1 MTMHSLWDW
10 RRLGGILL
18 LLGGLLGLGFSIYQ
32 WWTAQASELEVV
44 IDEPLSDSGFVPLT
58 LSEAQ
63 EGPPT
68 LAAPQPQGVT
78 ALPGTPAVPLNA
90 VSPRV
95 RPTPSPIP
103 AIPERLLI
111 SKIDLDAP
119 VVPVKARKVK
129 LGDGVFEQWLAPDEF
144 AAGWPT
150 GTAMLGQVG
159 NTVLIGHHNVHG
171 KVFERL
177 HELEPGDLIVV
188 EGGGRRFS
196 YVVVNVMILPER
208 DADFKTRL
216 ENARWIQRSQDERL
230 TLVTCW
236 PAYSNTHR
244 LIVVAQPLGQTP
256 LLEAEPE

>member
-1 MTMHSLWDW
+1 MKMRSSWDW
-10 RRLGGILL
+10 WRLGGVLL
-18 LLGGLLGLGFSIYQ
+18 LFGGLVGLGVSLYQ
-32 WWTAQASELEVV
+32 WQAAQTFESGVV
-44 IDEPLSDSGFVPLT
+44 INETSSDIGFVPLT

-68 LAAPQPQGVT
+68 LVAPPPQELT
-78 ALPGTPAVPLNA
+78 TLSGTPGMPSSSLPTEAK
-90 VSPRV
+90 
-95 RPTPSPIP
+95 PTPSLVP
-103 AIPERLLI
+103 AIPQRLII

-119 VVPVKARKVK
+119 VVPVKTRKIQ
-129 LGDGVFEQWLAPDEF
+129 LGEGVFEQWLAPDEF

-150 GTAMLGQVG
+150 ATAMLGQAG

-208 DADFKTRL
+208 DADLKTRL

-244 LIVVAQPLGQTP
+244 LVVVARSLGQAP
-256 LLEAEPE
+256 LPSAEPE